1 MTSHCSTGSDVL
13 ERRVPQLMCMY
24 YAEVP
29 IARAFAECYTN
40 SDYRKVG
47 ILKFEAA
54 FKVHLFY
61 LVK

>member
-1 MTSHCSTGSDVL
+1 M
-13 ERRVPQLMCMY
+13 PQLMCMY